1 MWIKKKE
8 LFMKDDLIYLKHI
21 KEFCE
26 DLKYYL
32 YEIEN
37 FEEFKRSKLYQDAVI
52 RKLEIIEEA
61 SNNISEKLK
70 KEYPNIP
77 WAEMKG
83 MRNRL
88 IHAYFGVN
96 LNLVWEVLI
105 KEVPKLHK
113 EINQII
119 KDKS

>member
-1 MWIKKKE
+1 
-8 LFMKDDLIYLKHI
+8 MKSDLIYLAHI

-37 FEEFKRSKLYQDAVI
+37 FEEFKKSKLYQDAVI
-52 RKLEIIEEA
+52 RKLEIIGEA

-70 KEYPNIP
+70 MEYSNIP

-105 KEVPKLHK
+105 KEIPKLYK

>member
-1 MWIKKKE
+1 
-8 LFMKDDLIYLKHI
+8 MKDDLIYLEHI

-26 DLKYYL
+26 DLLFYL
-32 YEIEN
+32 YEIKD
-37 FEEFKRSKLYQDAVI
+37 FEEFRKNKLYQDAVI
-52 RKLEIIEEA
+52 RKLKIIGEA
-61 SNNISEKLK
+61 SNYISQRLK
-70 KEYPNIP
+70 KEYPKIP
-77 WAEMKG
+77 WAETKG

-105 KEVPKLHK
+105 KKIPKLNK

-119 KDKS
+119 KDKN